1 MAIQVKGLPSDR
13 FLEFATADMTDQKT
27 TIAGKEVYG
36 AGMGGF
42 GAYVYPK
49 DDIVFYVLVMGG
61 EDLSEGIFQQL
72 P

>member
-1 MAIQVKGLPSDR
+1 MA
-13 FLEFATADMTDQKT
+13 DQKT
-27 TIAGKEVYG
+27 TLAGKEVYG

-61 EDLSEGIFQQL
+61 ENLAEGILAQL